1 MTTLRFLGTLLLAA
15 AALAC
20 AGSPGPGPRK
30 PTVILVSID
39 GFRWDYLDRGI
50 TPNLGRLAT
59 TGVRAEAMVPVFPTK
74 TFPNHYSIVTGRYPG
89 HHGIVGNTFRAP
101 DLGTR
106 YTMHDRALVRDGRFY
121 LAEPIWVTAERQGQR
136 TAPFYWP
143 GSEAAIGG
151 VRPAYNLAYNPVLPD
166 ADRVS
171 RVLGWLDMPARRR
184 PAFITMYLSGV
195 DAAGHRYGPDAPET
209 RSAIIHADS
218 VVGSLIAG
226 LEKRAIGDSV
236 NLIVVSDHGMAAT
249 SPSRTIS
256 LGRYLP
262 REWLD
267 VDNLSPALMAW
278 PRAGSKTRY
287 MSDSARRRTSR
298 CIGGPSCRNDFTWRG
313 AHACRRSSRSPMRDG
328 RSGGTARGGTP
339 TVTTGTTTPSRTCG
353 PSSSPTARHSVAG
366 WWSRRSGT
374 FTSIR

>member
-1 MTTLRFLGTLLLAA
+1 M
-15 AALAC
+15 
-20 AGSPGPGPRK
+20 
-30 PTVILVSID
+30 
-39 GFRWDYLDRGI
+39 
-50 TPNLGRLAT
+50 
-59 TGVRAEAMVPVFPTK
+59 
-74 TFPNHYSIVTGRYPG
+74 TGRYPG

-171 RVLGWLDMPARRR
+171 RVLGWLDIPARRR

-278 PRAGSKTRY
+278 PRAGFEDSVYERLRTAPHLTVYRRAELPERFHLEG
-287 MSDSARRRTSR
+287 SARVPPIIAIADAGWTIRWDREGWDTY
-298 CIGGPSCRNDFTWRG
+298 GDHGYD
-313 AHACRRSSRSPMRDG
+313 D
-328 RSGGTARGGTP
+328 
-339 TVTTGTTTPSRTCG
+339 TVTDMRAIFLAHG
-353 PSSSPTARHSVAG
+353 PAFRRGVVVPPFRNIHVYSLIAAVLRIQPVQTDGSLDSVRGVLAP
-366 WWSRRSGT
+366 
-374 FTSIR
+374 